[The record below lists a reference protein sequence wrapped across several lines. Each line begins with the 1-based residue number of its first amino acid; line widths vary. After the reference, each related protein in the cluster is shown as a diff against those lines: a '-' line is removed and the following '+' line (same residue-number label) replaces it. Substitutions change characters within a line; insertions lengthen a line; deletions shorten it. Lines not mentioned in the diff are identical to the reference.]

1 MWMGLIQLVGG
12 VKRKGQGFLEKEF
25 SHKTNMILSCEFLA
39 CWPAWG
45 DQGDCSRL
53 LRDAGVIEMPR
64 KPRASSPLSNIHP
77 PMPKRQPGREK
88 GPVKEVPGT
97 KASP

>member
-1 MWMGLIQLVGG
+1 
-12 VKRKGQGFLEKEF
+12 
-25 SHKTNMILSCEFLA
+25 MILSCEFLA

-77 PMPKRQPGREK
+77 PMPKRRGRGKQPGREK

>member
-1 MWMGLIQLVGG
+1 
-12 VKRKGQGFLEKEF
+12 
-25 SHKTNMILSCEFLA
+25 MILSCEFLA

-45 DQGDCSRL
+45 NQGDCSRQ
-53 LRDAGVIEMPR
+53 LRDAGVMEMPR

-77 PMPKRQPGREK
+77 MFPRQRGREK
-88 GPVKEVPGT
+88 GPAKEVPGT